1 MIYYITGP
9 KRQETKKRPKIGG
22 AELPQLANFEGET
35 LSMLGT
41 IYKNKAQGNFVE
53 RNANL
58 IVQICD
64 EKKTKPVGI
73 VKINLGTF
81 IEEQSQ
87 PGGTEGSK
95 VQKMMLEKCP
105 DKNAFIEFSLQTTLV
120 SANATGQDNLSQM
133 SEAQSM
139 YDSGPE
145 SEFDFQ
151 DFLEEEKDDTR
162 SAIAKIRSKINKQ
175 PAMIIKSAKAS

>member
-1 MIYYITGP
+1 
-9 KRQETKKRPKIGG
+9 
-22 AELPQLANFEGET
+22 
-35 LSMLGT
+35 MLGT

-87 PGGTEGSK
+87 PGGTEGCK

-145 SEFDFQ
+145 SEFDF
-151 DFLEEEKDDTR
+151 
-162 SAIAKIRSKINKQ
+162 
-175 PAMIIKSAKAS
+175 